1 MARYGPP
8 RPRPGSATPA
18 RALLEDGHLAN
29 VYSRRCPSRD
39 VLDRIADRWTALTL
53 GALGRGPQRFGQLRE
68 QLDGISEKM
77 LTQTL
82 RAMERD
88 GLIVRDPQPTFPPTV
103 EYSLTDLG
111 TSLEVPLAAV
121 RAWAEAHIDD
131 VDAARTVYDTDHDP
145 AGLTA

>member
-1 MARYGPP
+1 
-8 RPRPGSATPA
+8 
-18 RALLEDGHLAN
+18 
-29 VYSRRCPSRD
+29 
-39 VLDRIADRWTALTL
+39 
-53 GALGRGPQRFGQLRE
+53 
-68 QLDGISEKM
+68 
-77 LTQTL
+77 
-82 RAMERD
+82 
-88 GLIVRDPQPTFPPTV
+88 V